1 MKKIIP
7 SLSKMW
13 LKVLNFEQS
22 LFPQLQDTFG
32 PLSSKEE
39 KLMKILDFAEIEQF
53 VHTVQITNPPKDR
66 EEMARAFV
74 AKSVYNFQTTR
85 ALIERLKIDKTLRM
99 LCGWRYHT
107 HIPSESK
114 FSRVFDEFSQ
124 QRIANKAQDMFIE
137 KYLSEVVFFY
147 GSTDSTAIEL
157 REKPA
162 KKEKI
167 KKEEKQKKRKRGRP
181 KKGEAV
187 PPKEPTILQQQEKMN
202 TAEEMLSLIS
212 TQCDVGIK
220 QNAKG
225 NRYKWIGGKLHMTVV
240 DGDIPVTAI
249 YSSASVHDS
258 SLALPMISK
267 SSSKVNYLYDLQ
279 DAAYDS
285 AVIKAFSIKHN
296 HRPIIDTNPKNSK
309 VLKERI
315 ALAKSEKAILQS
327 LNLYNDSDELHYHQ
341 RSSVERVNAYLK
353 DNYGCDKIYYRGATK
368 VASVL
373 AFGVLS
379 VCIHQSLKLVT

>member
-7 SLSKMW
+7 ALSKMW
-13 LKVLNFEQS
+13 LKVLNLEQS
-22 LFPQLQDTFG
+22 LFPQLQESFG
-32 PLSSKEE
+32 PLSPQEE

-53 VHTVQITNPPKDR
+53 VCTVKITNPPKDR

-85 ALIERLKIDKTLRM
+85 ALIDRLSVDKTLRM

-107 HIPSESK
+107 NLPSESK
-114 FSRVFDEFSQ
+114 FSRVFDEFSK
-124 QRIANKAQDMFIE
+124 QRIANKAQDMFVE
-137 KYLSEVVFFY
+137 KYLKEVLFLY

-157 REKPA
+157 REKPV
-162 KKEKI
+162 KKEKC
-167 KKEEKQKKRKRGRP
+167 EETKPKRKPGRP
-181 KKGEAV
+181 KKGEV
-187 PPKEPTILQQQEKMN
+187 VVPKEPTTLQQQEKMD
-202 TAEEMLSLIS
+202 TTEEMLSLIS

-225 NRYKWIGGKLHMTVV
+225 NRNKWIGGKLHLTVV
-240 DGDIPVTAI
+240 DGDIPVTAM

-258 SLALPMISK
+258 SLALPMINE
-267 SSSKVNYLYDLQ
+267 SSSKVTYLYDLQ

-285 AVIKAFSIKHN
+285 SIIRAYSISKD
-296 HRPIIDTNPKNSK
+296 HRPIIDINPKNSK
-309 VLKERI
+309 VLKEQI
-315 ALAKSEKAILQS
+315 SLAKSEKEILQS
-327 LNLYNDSDELHYHQ
+327 FNLYNNSDDLHYNQ

-353 DNYGCDKIYYRGATK
+353 DNFGCNKIYYRGATK

>member
-1 MKKIIP
+1 MKNIIP

-13 LKVLNFEQS
+13 LKVINLEQS
-22 LFPQLQDTFG
+22 LFPQLGASFG
-32 PLSSKEE
+32 PLSPKEE
-39 KLMKILDFAEIEQF
+39 KLMKILDFAEIETF
-53 VHTVQITNPPKDR
+53 VSTVQITNPPKDR

-85 ALIERLKIDKTLRM
+85 ALIERLRVDKTLRM

-114 FSRVFDEFSQ
+114 FSRVFDEFSK
-124 QRIANKAQDMFIE
+124 QRIASKAQDVFIE
-137 KYLSEVVFFY
+137 KYLSEVLFFY

-157 REKPA
+157 REKPV
-162 KKEKI
+162 KKEKRM
-167 KKEEKQKKRKRGRP
+167 EATPKRKRGRP
-181 KKGEAV
+181 KKSEVV
-187 PPKEPTILQQQEKMN
+187 PPKKPSILDQQEKMS
-202 TAEEMLSLIS
+202 TTEEMLSLIS

-225 NRYKWIGGKLHMTVV
+225 NRYKWIGGKLHLTVV
-240 DGDIPVTAI
+240 DGDIPLTAI

-258 SLALPMISK
+258 SLALPMINET
-267 SSSKVNYLYDLQ
+267 SSKVDYLYDLS

-285 AVIKAFSIKHN
+285 SIIKAYSINKG
-296 HRPIIDTNPKNSK
+296 HRPLIDINPKNSK
-309 VLKERI
+309 ALKVQI
-315 ALAKSEKAILQS
+315 ALAKSEKEILRS
-327 LNLYNDSDELHYHQ
+327 FNLYNDSDDLHYNQ

-353 DNYGCDKIYYRGATK
+353 DNFGCDKIYYRGATK

>member
-22 LFPQLQDTFG
+22 LFPKLQDTLG
-32 PLSSKEE
+32 PLSPKEE

-53 VHTVQITNPPKDR
+53 VHTVQITNPPRDR
-66 EEMARAFV
+66 EEMARAFI

-107 HIPSESK
+107 QIPSESK

-124 QRIANKAQDMFIE
+124 QRIASKAQDMFID
-137 KYLSEVVFFY
+137 KYLSEVLFFY

-162 KKEKI
+162 KKTKN
-167 KKEEKQKKRKRGRP
+167 KEEKPRRKRGRP
-181 KKGEAV
+181 KKGEIV
-187 PPKEPTILQQQEKMN
+187 PPKEPTILQQQEKMH

-220 QNAKG
+220 QNTKG

-258 SLALPMISK
+258 SLALPMICK

-285 AVIKAFSIKHN
+285 AIIRAFSVKHN
-296 HRPIIDTNPKNSK
+296 HRPIIDINPKNSK
-309 VLKERI
+309 ELKAQI

-327 LNLYNDSDELHYHQ
+327 LNLYSDSDELHYHQ

-353 DNYGCDKIYYRGATK
+353 DNYGCGKIYYRGATK

>member
-1 MKKIIP
+1 MKNIIP

-13 LKVLNFEQS
+13 LKVLNLEQS
-22 LFPQLQDTFG
+22 LLPQLEASFG
-32 PLSSKEE
+32 ALSHKEE
-39 KLMKILDFAEIEQF
+39 KLMKILDFAEIETF
-53 VHTVQITNPPKDR
+53 VSAVQITNPPKDR

-85 ALIERLKIDKTLRM
+85 ALIERLSVDKTLRM

-114 FSRVFDEFSQ
+114 FSRVFDEFSK
-124 QRIANKAQDMFIE
+124 QRIASKAQDVFIE
-137 KYLSEVVFFY
+137 KYLSEVLFFY

-162 KKEKI
+162 KKEKS
-167 KKEEKQKKRKRGRP
+167 KEAKPKRKRGRP
-181 KKGEAV
+181 KRGEIV
-187 PPKEPTILQQQEKMN
+187 PPKKPSILEQQEKMSS
-202 TAEEMLSLIS
+202 TQEMLSLIS

-225 NRYKWIGGKLHMTVV
+225 NRYKWIGGKLHLSVV
-240 DGDIPVTAI
+240 DGDIPLTAI

-258 SLALPMISK
+258 SLALPMINETSA
-267 SSSKVNYLYDLQ
+267 KVDYLYDLD

-285 AVIKAFSIKHN
+285 SIIRAYSVSKG
-296 HRPIIDTNPKNSK
+296 HRPIIDINPKNSK
-309 VLKERI
+309 VLKAQI
-315 ALAKSEKAILQS
+315 ALAKSEKEILQS
-327 LNLYNDSDELHYHQ
+327 FNLYHDSDDLHYNQ

-353 DNYGCDKIYYRGATK
+353 DNFGCDKIYYRGATK

-379 VCIHQSLKLVT
+379 ICIHQSLRLVT

>member
-1 MKKIIP
+1 MKNIIP

-13 LKVLNFEQS
+13 LKVLNLEQS

-32 PLSSKEE
+32 PLSPKEE
-39 KLMKILDFAEIEQF
+39 KLMKILDFAEIETF
-53 VHTVQITNPPKDR
+53 VSTVQITNPPKDR

-85 ALIERLKIDKTLRM
+85 ALIERLEVDKTLRM
-99 LCGWRYHT
+99 LYGWRYHT

-114 FSRVFDEFSQ
+114 FSRVFDEFSK
-124 QRIANKAQDMFIE
+124 QRIASKAQDMFIE
-137 KYLSEVVFFY
+137 KYLSDVLFFY

-157 REKPA
+157 REKPV
-162 KKEKI
+162 KKEKC
-167 KKEEKQKKRKRGRP
+167 KDAKPKRKRGRP

-187 PPKEPTILQQQEKMN
+187 PAKEPTILAQQETMK
-202 TAEEMLSLIS
+202 TTREMLSVIS

-225 NRYKWIGGKLHMTVV
+225 YRHTWIGGKLHMTVV
-240 DGDIPVTAI
+240 DGDIPITAM

-258 SLALPMISK
+258 SLALPMIK
-267 SSSKVNYLYDLQ
+267 ETSSKINYLYDLQ

-285 AVIKAFSIKHN
+285 GIIRTYSEKKG
-296 HRPIIDTNPKNSK
+296 HRPIIDINPKNSK
-309 VLKERI
+309 VLKAQI
-315 ALAKSEKAILQS
+315 ALSKSEKEILQS
-327 LNLYNDSDELHYHQ
+327 FNLYNNSDALHYNQ

-353 DNYGCDKIYYRGATK
+353 DNFGCNKIYYRGATK
-368 VASVL
+368 VTSVL

-379 VCIHQSLKLVT
+379 VCIHQSLKLVI